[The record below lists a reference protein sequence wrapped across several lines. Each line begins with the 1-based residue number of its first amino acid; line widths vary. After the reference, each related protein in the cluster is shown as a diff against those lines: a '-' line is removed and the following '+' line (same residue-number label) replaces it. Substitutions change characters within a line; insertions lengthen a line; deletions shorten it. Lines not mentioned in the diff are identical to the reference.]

1 MIIERI
7 EIGHFGNL
15 DDLTYD
21 FGPHLN
27 VIEGPNESGKSMIAA
42 FVRYMLYGFGA
53 HRASAELSE
62 REKRISRSTMTAE
75 GAMIISLADGRR
87 FRVERKT
94 VATEQ
99 AGRIGYREESVLI
112 DLAEGGISRFHTRP
126 GEAFFSVPE
135 QVYVNTAYFEQ
146 LSDSRLNEGEM
157 TQAMEN
163 LLFSGDE
170 RVNSQRALKNIR
182 EARNSLSHPGGV
194 GGAIT
199 ELQAKCDSLRVR
211 LQDAVICGAHIRKAE
226 TRLHITKQK
235 IASAEAERDKLAS
248 IDADYRKYLT
258 ICSFDKLHEIE
269 HQYGALNDTR
279 DALHRENAHD
289 GFLPDD
295 DYLVSLRAAER
306 LTEVARQN
314 YLLTNEK
321 LDALRKSSR
330 ISDEER
336 ALLARTEAAGGIE
349 AIEENYTHRHQAA
362 RHRRFLAWFLTA
374 FATASLAALLI
385 FVRPLAITPPFAMAL
400 LGILCLLGGS
410 FTLFSGYRKLRR
422 DLVAMTES
430 FDTASGADLLCRLK
444 EAEGIRRAIDE
455 TRESIRLAEENV
467 EITRENLEKSRLE
480 LSDLAAKWGKTI
492 TVASLSEGVKNI
504 SADALAFLTED
515 RRLVVEIAEI
525 RGRMDALRTELA
537 GKSEIAIRAQVSP
550 ARREAMKTVNYR
562 TIQEGLDYYR
572 GLCESFYDQLRELL
586 DELDEYRRTAENPAM
601 LRSEYMWYFDKIH
614 ELEQRRDAYEM
625 ASEAISRS
633 SEALRAKI
641 SPRLSEYA
649 SPLLQATTD
658 ARYESMSIT
667 NRLSATYIENGV
679 ERPIAEMSGSTK
691 QIAYLAMRLALISI
705 LYDEMPP
712 LCFDESLAHQDGER
726 IRSILEFL
734 ASGQVGMQCIF
745 FTCRTD
751 VASIAAEA
759 ASDTVCFALEGENNE

>member
-21 FGPHLN
+21 FGPRLN
-27 VIEGPNESGKSMIAA
+27 IIEGPNESGKSMIAA

-62 REKRISRSTMTAE
+62 REKRISRNSMTAE
-75 GAMIISLADGRR
+75 GSMIFSLADGRR

-99 AGRIGYREESVLI
+99 AGRIGYREESVLT
-112 DLAEGGISRFHTRP
+112 DLAEGGIARFHTRP

-182 EARNSLSHPGGV
+182 EARNSLSHPGGI
-194 GGAIT
+194 GGAIA
-199 ELQAKCDSLRVR
+199 ELQAKCDALRVR
-211 LQDAVICGAHIRKAE
+211 LQDAVICSAHIRKAE
-226 TRLHITKQK
+226 TRLHTTKQK
-235 IASAEAERDKLAS
+235 VANAEAERDKLAG
-248 IDADYRKYLT
+248 IDEDYRKYLT

-269 HQYGALNDTR
+269 NQYRAMTDKR

-289 GFLPDD
+289 GFLPDEE
-295 DYLVSLRAAER
+295 YLVSLRTAER

-314 YLLTNEK
+314 YLLTSEK
-321 LDALRKSSR
+321 LTALRESAR
-330 ISDEER
+330 ISDEDK
-336 ALLARTEAAGGIE
+336 ALLARTEAAGGID
-349 AIEENYTHRHQAA
+349 AVEEDYTRRHKAA
-362 RHRRFLAWFLTA
+362 RHKRILAWLLTS
-374 FATASLAALLI
+374 FAGVSLAALLL

-400 LGILCLLGGS
+400 FGILSLLGVS
-410 FTLFSGYRKLRR
+410 LTLFSGHRKLRR
-422 DLVAMTES
+422 DLVALTES
-430 FDTASGADLLCRLK
+430 FDATSGAELLCRLK
-444 EAEGIRRAIDE
+444 EAEGIRHAVDE
-455 TRESIRLAEENV
+455 TRESVRLAEENV

-480 LSDLAAKWGKTI
+480 LSTLAEKWGKTI
-492 TVASLSEGVKNI
+492 EGSSLSESVRSI

-515 RRLVVEIAEI
+515 RRLTVEIADI
-525 RGRMDALRTELA
+525 RARMETLRTELA
-537 GKSEIAIRAQVSP
+537 GKSEITIRAQVSP

-562 TIQEGLDYYR
+562 TIQEGLEYYR
-572 GLCESFYDQLRELL
+572 GLCESFYDQIRELL
-586 DELDEYRRTAENPAM
+586 DELDEYRRTAENPAL

-649 SPLLQATTD
+649 SPLLQATTG
-658 ARYESMSIT
+658 ARYEGMSIT

-726 IRSILEFL
+726 IRSVLEFL
-734 ASGQVGMQCIF
+734 ASAHVGMQCIL

-759 ASDTVCFALEGENNE
+759 ADDTVCFVLEGENNE